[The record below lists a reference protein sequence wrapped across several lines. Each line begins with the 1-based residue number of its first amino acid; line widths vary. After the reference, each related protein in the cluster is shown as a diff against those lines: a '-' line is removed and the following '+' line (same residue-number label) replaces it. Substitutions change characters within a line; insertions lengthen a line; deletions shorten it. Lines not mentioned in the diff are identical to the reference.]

1 MPLEDPDHCGEP
13 MKLARLI
20 PRSGVLPELLV
31 FVCTRCGQT
40 VSREQPELRDDPSLP
55 KPSTPS

>member
-1 MPLEDPDHCGEP
+1 MPLDDSDHCGEP
-13 MKLARLI
+13 MKPARLI

-31 FVCTRCGQT
+31 FVCARCAQT
-40 VSREQPELRDDPSLP
+40 VIREQPGLRDDPSLR

>member
-1 MPLEDPDHCGEP
+1 MPPDDPDHCGEP
-13 MKLARLI
+13 MMLALLI

-31 FVCTRCGQT
+31 FVCMRCGQT
-40 VSREQPELRDDPSLP
+40 VIREQPGLRDDPSLR

>member
-1 MPLEDPDHCGEP
+1 M
-13 MKLARLI
+13 MLARLI

-31 FVCTRCGQT
+31 FVCMRCGQT
-40 VSREQPELRDDPSLP
+40 VIREQPGLRDDPSLR

>member
-1 MPLEDPDHCGEP
+1 MPVDAPDHCGEP

-31 FVCTRCGQT
+31 FVCARCGQT
-40 VSREQPELRDDPSLP
+40 VIREQPGDRDDPSLR
-55 KPSTPS
+55 KP